1 MFYCIHVLFYSI
13 SLCPILLYYVLLCLF
28 HFIIIFYFI
37 LFFYY
42 FVTIKVFSS
51 KMFYSIP
58 YHSVKIYSIIF
69 SSSIVFY
76 WPLSSFRAATAEL
89 SLMLFPAVV
98 SNLHP
103 AARQPPPSPQPLPIL
118 PLTPSLPPAL
128 PQWEQRCGSQTSEVL
143 LVWWPRLHGACGQQV
158 QIQGNHKC

>member
-13 SLCPILLYYVLLCLF
+13 SLCPISLYYVLLCLF
-28 HFIIIFYFI
+28 HFIIIFYFN

-42 FVTIKVFSS
+42 FVTIKVFSC
-51 KMFYSIP
+51 KMFYSVP

-76 WPLSSFRAATAEL
+76 WPLSSFMAATAEL
-89 SLMLFPAVV
+89 
-98 SNLHP
+98 
-103 AARQPPPSPQPLPIL
+103 PIL
-118 PLTPSLPPAL
+118 PLSPSLPPAL
-128 PQWEQRCGSQTSEVL
+128 PQWEQRCRSQTSEVL
-143 LVWWPRLHGACGQQV
+143 LVWWPRLRGACGQQV

>member
-58 YHSVKIYSIIF
+58 YDSVKIYSIIF

-103 AARQPPPSPQPLPIL
+103 AARQPPPF
-118 PLTPSLPPAL
+118 PPA
-128 PQWEQRCGSQTSEVL
+128 PPNPPPHPFPPPSPPPVGAEVWESDL
-143 LVWWPRLHGACGQQV
+143 
-158 QIQGNHKC
+158 